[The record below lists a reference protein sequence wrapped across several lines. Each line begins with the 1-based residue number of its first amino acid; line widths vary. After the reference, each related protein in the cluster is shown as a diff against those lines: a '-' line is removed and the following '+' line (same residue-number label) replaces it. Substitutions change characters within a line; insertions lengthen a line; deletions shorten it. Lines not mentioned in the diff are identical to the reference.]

1 MTYTKEINPNGF
13 TNAFGYFTH
22 TLRNGKEKVDWDTFL
37 IILPSTNDEKLI
49 RRYERNGFYKFNGQS
64 FSGFTAGTK
73 DTYNPNSIYVKSYKL
88 PVIVSLL
95 EDAEKYMEKF
105 NLNSV
110 MVYAVTD
117 TEKLYLI
124 TREDTEEENN

>member
-1 MTYTKEINPNGF
+1 MTFTKEINPCGF
-13 TNAFGYFTH
+13 TNAFGYFTNL
-22 TLRNGKEKVDWDTFL
+22 LRNNKEKIDWDTFL
-37 IILPSTNDEKLI
+37 IILPSTDDKKLI
-49 RRYERNGFYKFNGQS
+49 RRYERNGFYRFNGQA

-110 MVYAVTD
+110 MVYTVTYA
-117 TEKLYLI
+117 EKLYLI